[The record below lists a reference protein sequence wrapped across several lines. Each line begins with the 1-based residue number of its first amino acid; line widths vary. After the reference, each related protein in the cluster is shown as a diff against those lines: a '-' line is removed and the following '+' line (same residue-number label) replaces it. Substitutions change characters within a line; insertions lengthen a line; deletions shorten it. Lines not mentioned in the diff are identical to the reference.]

1 MATFLAWLE
10 QALILSLDNQQKL
23 LLSLLWLI
31 IVWLFYRFFKR
42 IFVTRIEDART
53 RYQWQ
58 KNSTY
63 FFYFLMLLIFGRIW
77 LREGLDAFSTYLGL
91 LSAGL
96 AIAMKEPIA
105 NFFGWVLILW
115 RRPFSIG
122 ERIQIGDFSGDVVD
136 INVFEFSILEIGNWV
151 NADQSTGRVIHIPN
165 GKIFYDPLANFS
177 RGIKQLWNEIPVL
190 ITFESDWGKA
200 KVLLQEIVSKH
211 AVIPDGDLTG
221 YSDEKSSGYMIY
233 YSQSAPTVY
242 TSVQESGI
250 MLTLRYLC
258 GIRNRRGSEHQ
269 IWEDILRVFSQHK
282 DIDFAYPTQRFYVVG
297 GESNLPSKKEFT

>member
-10 QALILSLDNQQKL
+10 QAFILSPDNQQKL
-23 LLSLLWLI
+23 LLSLLWLV
-31 IVWLFYRFFKR
+31 IVWLFYRFLIR
-42 IFVTRIEDART
+42 IFVARIESPRT

-63 FFYFLMLLIFGRIW
+63 FFYFLLFLVFGRIW
-77 LREGLDAFSTYLGL
+77 LRGGLDAFSTYLGL

-115 RRPFSIG
+115 RRPFTVG
-122 ERIQIGDFSGDVVD
+122 ERIEIGDFSGDVVD

-151 NADQSTGRVIHIPN
+151 DADQSTGRVIHIPN
-165 GKIFYDPLANFS
+165 GKIFYEPLANFS
-177 RGIKQLWNEIPVL
+177 RGIEQLWHEIPVL
-190 ITFESDWGKA
+190 ITFESDWSKA
-200 KVLLQEIVSKH
+200 KALLQEIVAEH

-221 YSDEKSSGYMIY
+221 YSDEKAKGYMIY
-233 YSQSAPTVY
+233 YTQSAPTVY

-250 MLTLRYLC
+250 LLTLRYLC
-258 GIRNRRGSEHQ
+258 GIRNRRGSEHE
-269 IWEDILRVFSQHK
+269 IWEDILQVFSQYE
-282 DIDFAYPTQRFYVVG
+282 DIDFAYPTQRFYTEG
-297 GESNLPSKKEFT
+297 GKIAPSKKELS